1 MEGPESEP
9 VELLV
14 NQLLQ
19 STSYDAS
26 SRVVKCGKIS
36 HTCAV
41 VGRQSAGRTKVKLLS
56 IETTPNPNSMKL
68 NLDETLAKGVAI
80 TYTNEKRGDCPAS
93 IEKILAIP
101 GVSSVF
107 RVADWMAI
115 QRKPTA
121 GWEGILSQARVV
133 LEYAS
138 LNSAK
143 PEAEETSDQKW
154 REVMV
159 SVQYFRDLPMLVK
172 VSSGSE
178 TTRLPLPERFGQA
191 IERATGASENM
202 LMERK
207 WRDEGLRYGELRDV
221 GEAVVREISAV
232 YDEKKLRELVERAYH
247 PDLHEPV
254 KGSREE
260 LGELAE
266 LIRAFESPRWEER
279 FAALKELGRNAT
291 AQIDS
296 QALSLIVRA
305 TRDPKMSIRRLAV
318 VFLGLIKTPAIL
330 APLCEALKD
339 EAVGV
344 RRSAGDA
351 LTDIGDPKAIGPMAE
366 TLKDPNKLVR
376 WRASRFLYELGDQSA
391 LPALRE
397 AQDDLEFEVA
407 MQIRQAIERIES
419 GKEGQGPVWRQM
431 TQTTN

>member
-1 MEGPESEP
+1 M
-9 VELLV
+9 
-14 NQLLQ
+14 
-19 STSYDAS
+19 
-26 SRVVKCGKIS
+26 
-36 HTCAV
+36 
-41 VGRQSAGRTKVKLLS
+41 KLLS

-68 NLDETLAKGVAI
+68 NLDERLAKGVAI
-80 TYTNEKRGDCPAS
+80 TYTHENRRDCPAY
-93 IEKILAIP
+93 IDKILAIP

-107 RVADWMAI
+107 RVEDFMAI

-121 GWEGILSQARVV
+121 GWEDILSQARVV

-138 LNSAK
+138 LDNTK
-143 PEAEETSDQKW
+143 PEPAGTSDTEW
-154 REVMV
+154 REVRV

-172 VSSGSE
+172 VSSGGE

-191 IERATGASENM
+191 IERAMGASENM

-207 WRDEGLRYGELRDV
+207 WKDEGLRYGELRDA
-221 GEAVVREISAV
+221 GEALVREISAV

-247 PDLHEPV
+247 PDLHEKV
-254 KGSREE
+254 KASGEE
-260 LGELAE
+260 LGELV
-266 LIRAFESPRWEER
+266 RAFESPRWEER

-296 QALSLIVRA
+296 QALSLIIRA
-305 TRDPKMSIRRLAV
+305 TKDPKMSIRRLAV
-318 VFLGLIKTPAIL
+318 VFLGLIKTPEVL

-351 LTDIGDPKAIGPMAE
+351 LTDLGDRQAIGPMVE

-376 WRASRFLYELGDQSA
+376 WRASRFLYELGDESA
-391 LPALRE
+391 LAALRE
-397 AQDDLEFEVA
+397 AQDDREFEVA

-419 GKEGQGPVWRQM
+419 GKVGQGPVWRQM
-431 TQTTN
+431 TQGIN

>member
-1 MEGPESEP
+1 M
-9 VELLV
+9 
-14 NQLLQ
+14 
-19 STSYDAS
+19 
-26 SRVVKCGKIS
+26 
-36 HTCAV
+36 
-41 VGRQSAGRTKVKLLS
+41 KLLS

-68 NLDETLAKGVAI
+68 NLDESLAKGVAI
-80 TYTNEKRGDCPAS
+80 TYTHENKGDGPAY
-93 IEKILAIP
+93 IEKILAIS

-107 RVADWMAI
+107 RIADWMAI

-121 GWEGILSQARVV
+121 GWEDILSQTRVV

-138 LNSAK
+138 LNDTK
-143 PEAEETSDQKW
+143 PETPGTSDKEW

-191 IERATGASENM
+191 LERAMGASENM

-207 WRDEGLRYGELRDV
+207 WKDEGPRYGDLRDV
-221 GEAVVREISAV
+221 GEAVVHEISAV
-232 YDEKKLRELVERAYH
+232 YDEKKLKELVERAYH
-247 PDLHEPV
+247 PDLQKPV
-254 KGSREE
+254 KASREKQ
-260 LGELAE
+260 GELA
-266 LIRAFESPRWEER
+266 RAFESPRWEER
-279 FAALKELGRNAT
+279 FAALKELGRDAT

-296 QALSLIVRA
+296 QALSLIIRA
-305 TRDPKMSIRRLAV
+305 TKDPKMSIRRLAV
-318 VFLGLIKTPAIL
+318 VLLGLIKTPEVL

-351 LTDIGDPKAIGPMAE
+351 LTDIGDRQAIGPMVE

-376 WRASRFLYELGDQSA
+376 WRASRFLYELGDEST

-397 AQDDLEFEVA
+397 VQDDREFEVA

-419 GKEGQGPVWRQM
+419 GKVGQGSVWRQM

>member
-1 MEGPESEP
+1 MTTNFTH
-9 VELLV
+9 LRM
-14 NQLLQ
+14 
-19 STSYDAS
+19 YS
-26 SRVVKCGKIS
+26 S
-36 HTCAV
+36 
-41 VGRQSAGRTKVKLLS
+41 GRTKVKLLS

-68 NLDETLAKGVAI
+68 NLDERLAKGVAI
-80 TYTNEKRGDCPAS
+80 TYTHENIGDCPAY

-101 GVSSVF
+101 GVTSVF
-107 RVADWMAI
+107 RLADFMAI

-121 GWEGILSQARVV
+121 GWEDILCQARVV
-133 LEYAS
+133 LEYAG
-138 LNSAK
+138 LNNTNRGPQSGSSIGVAV
-143 PEAEETSDQKW
+143 PEPAGTSDNRW
-154 REVMV
+154 REVSV

-191 IERATGASENM
+191 IEQAMGASENM

-207 WRDEGLRYGELRDV
+207 WIDEGLRYGELRDV

-232 YDEKKLRELVERAYH
+232 YDEKKLKELVERAYH
-247 PDLHEPV
+247 PDLHEKV
-254 KGSREE
+254 EASREE
-260 LGELAE
+260 LGELAS
-266 LIRAFESPRWEER
+266 AFESPQWEER

-296 QALSLIVRA
+296 QALSLTIRA
-305 TRDPKMSIRRLAV
+305 TKDPKMSIRRLAV
-318 VFLGLIKTPAIL
+318 VLLGLIKTPEVL

-351 LTDIGDPKAIGPMAE
+351 LTDLGDRQAIGPMVE

-376 WRASRFLYELGDQSA
+376 WRASRFLYELGDESA

-397 AQDDLEFEVA
+397 AQDDREFEVA

-419 GKEGQGPVWRQM
+419 GKVGQGPVWRQM
-431 TQTTN
+431 TQGIN

>member
-1 MEGPESEP
+1 M
-9 VELLV
+9 
-14 NQLLQ
+14 
-19 STSYDAS
+19 
-26 SRVVKCGKIS
+26 
-36 HTCAV
+36 
-41 VGRQSAGRTKVKLLS
+41 KLLS

-80 TYTNEKRGDCPAS
+80 TYTQENRGDCPTY

-107 RVADWMAI
+107 RLADFMAI

-121 GWEGILSQARVV
+121 GWEDILSQARAV

-138 LNSAK
+138 LKNNK
-143 PEAEETSDQKW
+143 NPEPAGTSDKEW
-154 REVMV
+154 CEVMV

-172 VSSGSE
+172 VSSANE
-178 TTRLPLPERFGQA
+178 TTRLPLPERFGET
-191 IERATGASENM
+191 IKRAMGASENM

-207 WRDEGLRYGELRDV
+207 WKDEGLRYGALCDV

-232 YDEKKLRELVERAYH
+232 YGEKKLKDLVERAYH

-254 KGSREE
+254 KASGEELGE

-266 LIRAFESPRWEER
+266 LISAFESPRWEER

-296 QALSLIVRA
+296 HSLALIIRA
-305 TRDPKMSIRRLAV
+305 TKDPKMSIRRLAV
-318 VFLGLIKTPAIL
+318 VLLGLIKTPEVL
-330 APLCEALKD
+330 APLYEALKD

-351 LTDIGDPKAIGPMAE
+351 LTDIGDPRAIGPMVE

-376 WRASRFLYELGDQSA
+376 WRASRFLYELGDESA

-397 AQDDLEFEVA
+397 AQDDREFEVA

-419 GKEGQGPVWRQM
+419 GKAGQGPVWRQM

>member
-1 MEGPESEP
+1 
-9 VELLV
+9 
-14 NQLLQ
+14 
-19 STSYDAS
+19 
-26 SRVVKCGKIS
+26 
-36 HTCAV
+36 
-41 VGRQSAGRTKVKLLS
+41 
-56 IETTPNPNSMKL
+56 MKL
-68 NLDETLAKGVAI
+68 NLDERLAKGVAI
-80 TYTNEKRGDCPAS
+80 TYTHENRGDGPGY

-107 RVADWMAI
+107 RVEDFMAI

-121 GWEGILSQARVV
+121 GWEDILSQARAV

-138 LNSAK
+138 LKNNTN
-143 PEAEETSDQKW
+143 PEPAGTSDNEW

-172 VSSGSE
+172 VSSGNE

-191 IERATGASENM
+191 IERAMGASENM

-207 WRDEGLRYGELRDV
+207 WRDEGPRYGELGDV
-221 GEAVVREISAV
+221 GEAVVHEISAV
-232 YDEKKLRELVERAYH
+232 YDEKKLKELVERAYH
-247 PDLHEPV
+247 PDLREKV
-254 KGSREE
+254 KASR
-260 LGELAE
+260 GELIQAY
-266 LIRAFESPRWEER
+266 ESPKWEER

-296 QALSLIVRA
+296 QALSLIIRA
-305 TRDPKMSIRRLAV
+305 TKDPKMSIRRLAV
-318 VFLGLIKTPAIL
+318 VFLGLIKTPEVL

-351 LTDIGDPKAIGPMAE
+351 LTDLGDPKAIGPMVE

-376 WRASRFLYELGDQSA
+376 WRASRFLYELGDESA

-397 AQDDLEFEVA
+397 AQDDREFEVA

-419 GKEGQGPVWRQM
+419 GKVGQGPVWRQM
-431 TQTTN
+431 TEGSN

>member
-1 MEGPESEP
+1 M
-9 VELLV
+9 
-14 NQLLQ
+14 
-19 STSYDAS
+19 
-26 SRVVKCGKIS
+26 
-36 HTCAV
+36 
-41 VGRQSAGRTKVKLLS
+41 KLLS

-68 NLDETLAKGVAI
+68 NLDERLAKGVAI
-80 TYTNEKRGDCPAS
+80 TYTHENRGDCPAY

-107 RVADWMAI
+107 RVEDFMAI

-121 GWEGILSQARVV
+121 GWEDILSQARAV

-138 LNSAK
+138 LNNTK
-143 PEAEETSDQKW
+143 PEAKETSDNKW

-178 TTRLPLPERFGQA
+178 TTRLPLPERFGKA
-191 IERATGASENM
+191 IERAMGASENM

-207 WRDEGLRYGELRDV
+207 WKDEGLRYGELRDV

-232 YDEKKLRELVERAYH
+232 YDENKLKELVESAYH
-247 PDLHEPV
+247 PNLREQV
-254 KGSREE
+254 EASREE
-260 LGELAE
+260 LGELV
-266 LIRAFESPRWEER
+266 RAFESPKWEER
-279 FAALKELGRNAT
+279 FAALKELGRNAP

-296 QALSLIVRA
+296 HSLSLIIRA
-305 TRDPKMSIRRLAV
+305 TKDPKMSIRRLAV
-318 VFLGLIKTPAIL
+318 VFLGLIKTPEVL

-351 LTDIGDPKAIGPMAE
+351 LTDLGDSQAIGPMVE
-366 TLKDPNKLVR
+366 TLKDSNKLVR
-376 WRASRFLYELGDQSA
+376 WRASRFLYELGDESA

-397 AQDDLEFEVA
+397 AQDDREFEVA

-419 GKEGQGPVWRQM
+419 GKVGQGPIWRQM
-431 TQTTN
+431 TQGD

>member
-1 MEGPESEP
+1 
-9 VELLV
+9 
-14 NQLLQ
+14 
-19 STSYDAS
+19 
-26 SRVVKCGKIS
+26 
-36 HTCAV
+36 
-41 VGRQSAGRTKVKLLS
+41 VKLLS

-68 NLDETLAKGVAI
+68 NLDERLPKGVAI
-80 TYTNEKRGDCPAS
+80 TYTHENRGDCPAS

-107 RVADWMAI
+107 RIADFMAI

-121 GWEGILSQARVV
+121 GWEDILSQARVA
-133 LEYAS
+133 LENVS
-138 LNSAK
+138 LNNTK
-143 PEAEETSDQKW
+143 PEAAGTSDKKW
-154 REVMV
+154 REVTV

-191 IERATGASENM
+191 IEQAMGASENM

-207 WRDEGLRYGELRDV
+207 WKDEGPRYGDLRDV

-232 YDEKKLRELVERAYH
+232 YDEKKLKELVERAYH
-247 PDLHEPV
+247 PDLHKPV
-254 KGSREE
+254 KATREE
-260 LGELAE
+260 L
-266 LIRAFESPRWEER
+266 IPAFESPKWEER

-296 QALSLIVRA
+296 QALSLIIKA
-305 TRDPKMSIRRLAV
+305 TKDPKMSIRRLAV
-318 VFLGLIKTPAIL
+318 VFLGLIRTPEVL

-351 LTDIGDPKAIGPMAE
+351 LTDLADRKAIGPMVE
-366 TLKDPNKLVR
+366 TLRDPNKLVR
-376 WRASRFLYELGDQSA
+376 WRASRFLYELGDDTA

-397 AQDDLEFEVA
+397 AQDDREFEVA

-419 GKEGQGPVWRQM
+419 GKVGQGPVWRQM
-431 TQTTN
+431 TQGIN

>member
-1 MEGPESEP
+1 M
-9 VELLV
+9 
-14 NQLLQ
+14 
-19 STSYDAS
+19 
-26 SRVVKCGKIS
+26 
-36 HTCAV
+36 
-41 VGRQSAGRTKVKLLS
+41 KLLS

-68 NLDETLAKGVAI
+68 NLDETVAKGVAI
-80 TYTNEKRGDCPAS
+80 TYTHENRGDCPAY

-107 RVADWMAI
+107 RLADFMAI

-121 GWEGILSQARVV
+121 GWEEILSQARVV
-133 LEYAS
+133 LEYTS
-138 LNSAK
+138 LNNTK
-143 PEAEETSDQKW
+143 PEPAGTSDKEW

-191 IERATGASENM
+191 IERAMGASKNM

-207 WRDEGLRYGELRDV
+207 WIDEGPRYGDLRDV
-221 GEAVVREISAV
+221 GEALVREISAV
-232 YDEKKLRELVERAYH
+232 YDEKKLKELVERAYH

-254 KGSREE
+254 KASREE
-260 LGELAE
+260 LGELVS
-266 LIRAFESPRWEER
+266 AFESPRWEER
-279 FAALKELGRNAT
+279 FAALKELGRHAT

-296 QALSLIVRA
+296 QALSLIIRA
-305 TRDPKMSIRRLAV
+305 TKDPKMSIRRLAV
-318 VFLGLIKTPAIL
+318 VFLGLIKTPEVL

-351 LTDIGDPKAIGPMAE
+351 LTDIGDRQAIGPMVE

-376 WRASRFLYELGDQSA
+376 WRASRFLYELGDESA

-397 AQDDLEFEVA
+397 AQDDREFEVA
-407 MQIRQAIERIES
+407 MQIRQTIERIES
-419 GKEGQGPVWRQM
+419 GKVAQGPVWRQM
-431 TQTTN
+431 TQGIN

>member
-1 MEGPESEP
+1 M
-9 VELLV
+9 
-14 NQLLQ
+14 
-19 STSYDAS
+19 
-26 SRVVKCGKIS
+26 
-36 HTCAV
+36 
-41 VGRQSAGRTKVKLLS
+41 KLLS

-68 NLDETLAKGVAI
+68 NLDERLAKGVAI
-80 TYTNEKRGDCPAS
+80 TYTHENRGDCPAY

-107 RVADWMAI
+107 RVEDFMAI

-121 GWEGILSQARVV
+121 GWEDILSQARAV

-138 LNSAK
+138 LNNAK
-143 PEAEETSDQKW
+143 PEPAGTSDKKW
-154 REVMV
+154 REVTV

-191 IERATGASENM
+191 IERAMGASENM

-207 WRDEGLRYGELRDV
+207 WKDEGLRYGELRDV

-232 YDEKKLRELVERAYH
+232 YDEKKLKELVERAYH
-247 PDLHEPV
+247 PDLHEKV
-254 KGSREE
+254 KASREE
-260 LGELAE
+260 LGELV
-266 LIRAFESPRWEER
+266 RAFESPKWEER

-296 QALSLIVRA
+296 QALSLIIRA
-305 TRDPKMSIRRLAV
+305 TKDPKMSIRRLAV
-318 VFLGLIKTPAIL
+318 VFLGLIKTPEVL

-351 LTDIGDPKAIGPMAE
+351 LTDLGDPKAIGPMVE

-376 WRASRFLYELGDQSA
+376 WRASRFLYELGDESA

-397 AQDDLEFEVA
+397 AQDDREFEVA

-419 GKEGQGPVWRQM
+419 GKVGQGPVWRQM
-431 TQTTN
+431 TQGIN